1 MKKKQFFIFCFLL
14 ILIPCG
20 SYAGEYSLEDLYRL
34 ALEGSETIKIAEED
48 LYISEREKDRARSA
62 LLPTLSTFGSHTRY
76 SEEKISNML
85 VLQPE
90 YTNEWGVRLDQ
101 SFSLSGRELS
111 AYKITKKGIRKSM
124 YDLNAVKEEYL
135 LIVASAYY
143 DILKLKKALEI
154 TGANVER
161 LTRHRNAARTRL
173 EVGEVTRTALL
184 RAEAELAGAQSEFI
198 KSEND
203 LRLSKTIL
211 AKTVN
216 ISGDYDLKEP
226 RTGINSNIRE
236 QEVLNLLVGDC
247 RQSTMDCLKETA
259 FSERPEIKI
268 MTLQKEIAEDSVTY
282 ARGSYWPD
290 ISLEGVYLR
299 QENEPSSAPGLNE
312 RIYGILK
319 LDFPLFEG
327 GLRIAE
333 VREAKARLRQVE
345 QRLSDLTHSV
355 SVEVENSYLNLR
367 TVSSVIIQLQAEAT
381 YAGDNYNAVAK
392 QFQHGLADSIDII
405 DANTLLVTAERELSN
420 AKYDYML
427 AVLKLKRA
435 TGRLLKTA
443 ISHDLSTVSTE
454 EDKGNSSNK

>member
-1 MKKKQFFIFCFLL
+1 
-14 ILIPCG
+14 
-20 SYAGEYSLEDLYRL
+20 
-34 ALEGSETIKIAEED
+34 
-48 LYISEREKDRARSA
+48 
-62 LLPTLSTFGSHTRY
+62 
-76 SEEKISNML
+76 
-85 VLQPE
+85 
-90 YTNEWGVRLDQ
+90 
-101 SFSLSGRELS
+101 
-111 AYKITKKGIRKSM
+111 
-124 YDLNAVKEEYL
+124 
-135 LIVASAYY
+135 
-143 DILKLKKALEI
+143 
-154 TGANVER
+154 
-161 LTRHRNAARTRL
+161 
-173 EVGEVTRTALL
+173 
-184 RAEAELAGAQSEFI
+184 
-198 KSEND
+198 
-203 LRLSKTIL
+203 
-211 AKTVN
+211 
-216 ISGDYDLKEP
+216 
-226 RTGINSNIRE
+226 IRE

-454 EDKGNSSNK
+454 EDKENSSNK

>member
-34 ALEGSETIKIAEED
+34 ALERSETIKIAEED
-48 LYISEREKDRARSA
+48 LYISEREKDRAKSA
-62 LLPTLSTFGSHTRY
+62 LLPTLSAFGGHTRY
-76 SEEKISNML
+76 SEEKINNI
-85 VLQPE
+85 QPE

-124 YDLNAVKEEYL
+124 YDLDAVKEEYL

-161 LTRHRNAARTRL
+161 LTRHRNASRTRL

-198 KSEND
+198 KAENG

-211 AKTVN
+211 AKTVS
-216 ISGDYDLKEP
+216 ISGDYDLEEP
-226 RTGINSNIRE
+226 RTGIDSNIRE

-247 RQSTMDCLKETA
+247 RQSTMECLKETA

-268 MTLQKEIAEDSVTY
+268 MTLQKEIAEDNVKY

-290 ISLEGVYLR
+290 ISLAGVYLR

-312 RIYGILK
+312 RIYGTLK

-333 VREAKARLRQVE
+333 VKEAKAQLRQAE
-345 QRLSDLTHSV
+345 QRLSDLTQSV
-355 SVEVENSYLNLR
+355 SVEVENSYLNLL

-392 QFQHGLADSIDII
+392 QFQYGIADSIDVI

-420 AKYDYML
+420 AKYDYRL

-443 ISHDLSTVSTE
+443 ISRDLSTVSTE
-454 EDKGNSSNK
+454 EDKGNSLNK